1 MNVQDTVPPLTRTAL
16 AKMIDHSM
24 LKPTVTRADTAAGL
38 EIARTYDVA
47 AATVK
52 PCYVTLAAEMLQGS
66 DVRVN
71 TVVGFPHGDETM
83 AAKAFQTQRAVE
95 QGAQEI
101 DMVLNIGA
109 LLGGEFDLVG
119 EDIAAVVQAA
129 GGARVKV
136 IFEIAYLDDA
146 QIVRA
151 CQLCEEAGA
160 HFVKTSTG
168 FAPSGYTLAA
178 LKLMRASVSDRMQVK
193 AAHGVRSLAGALE
206 VRAVGVTRFGATQTV
221 KIMGE
226 WDALY
231 GQ

>member
-1 MNVQDTVPPLTRTAL
+1 MSDMASRSPLTREEL

-24 LKPTVTRADTAAGL
+24 LKPVVTRADTVEGL
-38 EIARTYDVA
+38 QIAQAYNVA

-52 PCYVTLAAEMLQGS
+52 PCYVTLASELLQGS
-66 DVRVN
+66 DVLVN

-83 AAKAFQTQRAVE
+83 QAKAFQTRQAIE

-119 EDIAAVVQAA
+119 DDIAAVVEAAA
-129 GGARVKV
+129 GATVKV
-136 IFEIAYLDDA
+136 IFEIAYLNNT

-151 CQLCEEAGA
+151 CQLCEGAGA

-168 FAPSGYTLAA
+168 FAPSGYTLEA
-178 LKLMRASVSDRMQVK
+178 LKLMRAEVSDKLQVK
-193 AAHGVRSLAGALE
+193 AAHGVRSLATALE

-226 WDALY
+226 WDAQY
-231 GQ
+231 GG